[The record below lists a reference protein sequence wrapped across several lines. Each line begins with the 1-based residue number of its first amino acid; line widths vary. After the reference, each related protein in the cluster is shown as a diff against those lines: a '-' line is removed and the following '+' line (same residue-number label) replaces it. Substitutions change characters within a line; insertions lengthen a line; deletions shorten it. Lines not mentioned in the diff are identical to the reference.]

1 MKIAY
6 FDCFS
11 GASGDMILG
20 SLMDAGLSLERVKSE
35 LAKLK
40 LSHYDL
46 TVQEVSRKG
55 ISGSQALVIVQEDH
69 HHHHHRHLSDL
80 KEIIGT
86 SPLLDSVKEKSLA
99 VFNRLAEAEAKV
111 HGIGIEHVHFH
122 EVGAMDAIIDVVGAV
137 AGIEALGVQRI
148 YSSPLHL
155 GTGTVECAH
164 GTLPIPAPAT
174 AELVQGK
181 PVYSTGVQG
190 ELLTPTGAALLT
202 TLAVDFGP
210 MPPMTLERVGYGA
223 GTVDV
228 AIPNLLRIA
237 IGETGQGFE
246 GYEVESVAVI
256 ETAIDDMNP
265 QIYDHLMQKLLGIG
279 VLDVYLVPLHMKKS
293 RPGTQLTVLCR
304 PDAVNRVAD
313 IVYAETTT
321 IGLRWRIENRIKLQ
335 REIQSV
341 ETAYGLVRVKVAK
354 INDRRVNLSPEYE
367 DCKRVAVEQE
377 VPLNEVLNVVRSA
390 AVHSF

>member
-99 VFNRLAEAEAKV
+99 VFNRLADAGGKV
-111 HGIGIEHVHFH
+111 PRIGIEHVHFH